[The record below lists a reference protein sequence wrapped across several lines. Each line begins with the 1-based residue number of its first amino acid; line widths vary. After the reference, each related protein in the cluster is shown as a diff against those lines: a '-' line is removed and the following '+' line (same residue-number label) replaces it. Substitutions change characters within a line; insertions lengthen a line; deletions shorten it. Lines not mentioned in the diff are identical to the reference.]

1 MVFVYPL
8 FLWALSAMAVPIILH
23 LFNFRRYKKVWF
35 TNVKFLKELQ
45 IESKSRSRLRQILI
59 LTCRCL
65 AIASLVLAFCQPILP
80 TGSSGPVRGSRAISI
95 YIDNSFSMENV
106 NAQGPL
112 LEVAKTRAKELVGAF
127 GAGDRFQIITND
139 FEGKHQNLN
148 TKDNALS
155 VIDGIKVSS
164 ATRQLSEVI
173 NRQREF
179 LNGSARENKRV
190 FVLSDAQRSTF
201 DLERVND
208 DTTILST
215 LIPLSANRM
224 NNVYVDSCWFESPLQ
239 QKGFIQKLHATLV
252 NNGTSNIE
260 AGSAKLI
267 LNGQQIAIASFSLE
281 AESRTELLFT
291 FECRKEG
298 FNYGS
303 VKIEDYPVTFDDELF
318 FAFNSKI
325 NLSVTL
331 INGASQ
337 AEANP
342 LSTLFRSDS
351 LFRFRNFTAQSID
364 YSTFKT
370 SNVVVLNQLP
380 ELSSG
385 LVSELLKFTAQDGAV
400 IIIPPAGADQTSYNS
415 ALTAL
420 QLPALSG
427 MDSIATKTEAIDLS
441 KGFYSGVFEKVDER
455 MNLPQVSRHY
465 RLAKNTRSR
474 FETILSLQNGDPLF
488 GVTRL
493 GNSAVYLFA
502 VPLDERSSN
511 FNRHAL
517 FVPTFYQAGFRSVR
531 ASSLFHTSGSN
542 QVIPLRNSE
551 NIAGQ
556 PPHIRQVNGEVDVI
570 PETKVINNGLFLY
583 TRGQILKPGFYSV
596 VRGSDTLLPLA
607 FNYSRRESDL
617 RVHDV
622 AELEKIITTNGLG
635 SVSVASDSGIDLPAR
650 LLAGVEGKK
659 IWKLFIILALIFL
672 AVEAA
677 LLRLLK

>member
-1 MVFVYPL
+1 
-8 FLWALSAMAVPIILH
+8 MAVPIVLH

-65 AIASLVLAFCQPILP
+65 AIACLVFAFCQPVLP
-80 TGSSGPVRGSRAISI
+80 TGAAGPVRGTRAISI
-95 YIDNSFSMENV
+95 YIDNSFSMENI
-106 NAQGPL
+106 NTQGPL

-155 VIDGIKVSS
+155 VIDEIKVSS
-164 ATRQLSEVI
+164 TTRQLSDVI
-173 NRQREF
+173 RRQREF

-201 DLERVND
+201 DLDRVKD
-208 DTTILST
+208 DSTILTT
-215 LIPLSANRM
+215 LIPITANRV

-260 AGSAKLI
+260 AGSAKLL
-267 LNGQQIAIASFSLE
+267 LNGQQIAISSFSLE
-281 AESRTELLFT
+281 AESRSEVLFT

-318 FAFNSKI
+318 FAFNSRI
-325 NLSVTL
+325 HLSVAL
-331 INGASQ
+331 INGPSQ
-337 AEANP
+337 PEDNA
-342 LSTLFRSDS
+342 LSKLFRSDS

-364 YSTFKT
+364 YSAFKT
-370 SNVVVLNQLP
+370 SNVIVLNQLP

-400 IIIPPAGADQTSYNS
+400 IFIPPAQADLTSYGN
-415 ALTAL
+415 AFAAL
-420 QLPALSG
+420 QLPALTG
-427 MDSIATKTEAIDLS
+427 MDSVATKTERIDLS
-441 KGFYSGVFEKVDER
+441 QGFYSGVFEKVDER
-455 MNLPQVSRHY
+455 MNLPQVNRHY
-465 RLAKNTRSR
+465 RLMKTTRSR
-474 FETILSLQNGDPLF
+474 FEPILSLQNGEPLF

-493 GNSAVYLFA
+493 GNSAVYLFTA
-502 VPLDERSSN
+502 PLDERSGN

-517 FVPTFYQAGFRSVR
+517 FVPTFYQTGFRSVR
-531 ASSLFHTSGSN
+531 AGTLFHNSGDN
-542 QVIPLRNSE
+542 QVIPLRNSA

-556 PPHIRQVNGEVDVI
+556 PPHIRQVNGETDVI
-570 PETKVINNGLFLY
+570 PETRVINNGLFLY
-583 TRGQILKPGFYSV
+583 TRGQILKPGFYAV

-607 FNYSRRESDL
+607 FNHSRRESDL
-617 RVHDV
+617 RVRD
-622 AELEKIITTNGLG
+622 ADELEKIIAANGLG
-635 SVSVASDSGIDLPAR
+635 SVSVAADSGVDLPAR